1 MKRGLRRKGGYFV
14 TCTAPQLQT
23 EQVVDS
29 IRQSSFESNV
39 KSYTTIKRFINLV
52 KLVYNSFK
60 QSITIDFISSPH

>member
-1 MKRGLRRKGGYFV
+1 MKRGLTRKGGYFV
-14 TCTAPQLQT
+14 TCTAPQFQT
-23 EQVVDS
+23 EQLVDS